1 MIDNFITSGE
11 SKWNVA
17 SGLVVSL
24 PHGLDGQGPEHSS
37 GRMERFLQLMDDDPS
52 VGLKNERIKR

>member
-11 SKWNVA
+11 SKWNVP
-17 SGLVVSL
+17 SGLVMML

-37 GRMERFLQLMDDDPS
+37 ARMERYLQLMDDDPNI
-52 VGLKNERIKR
+52 VF